1 MALLQTFARQAVI
14 AIENVRLFNETQ
26 EALQQQKAAAEVLA
40 VISSSVSDT
49 KPVFDKILESCKHL
63 FGSDETAVL
72 LVDEAEVVTLGAY
85 VGKQH
90 DVVAATFPAPLA
102 KSPAGHAIAE
112 RRVVHYSDAMH
123 DPRLTRA
130 VRRVAELAGYQCMA
144 YAPMLWNGRGIGAI
158 GLSRISGAFS
168 DKELAMLQ
176 TFADQ
181 AVIAIQNARLF
192 NETQEALARETASAE
207 ILRVISESPTDVQ
220 PVFRAIVSAAV
231 RLAGA
236 SMAGVARVE
245 GAAFRTMAL
254 ARPGQP
260 VTGPFPD
267 LTPID
272 PQANFPSRMIVNRQ
286 MVHIPDLLAIEL
298 PPHEQRVQ
306 AKQGVRSLL
315 LLPMLREG
323 EAVGGLVVARHAP
336 GGFNAKELAL
346 LQGFV
351 GQASIAIQ
359 NTRLFNETQQALEQ
373 QTASAEVLR
382 VIGGSMS
389 DASPVF
395 EAVADACQRLFAGQF
410 VGINLID
417 ERGGLYLATSR
428 HLVGREFDRDALVR
442 HFGTAP
448 SRTTGS
454 RLKLRGEVL
463 DFPDIDAPGVPDE
476 VVAACRIGNGKAIA
490 FAPMVS
496 AGKVIGTLWVARAA
510 AGAMA
515 DKDKVLFKTFADQA
529 VIAIQ
534 NARLF
539 NATQEALEQ
548 QTATADILRVI
559 SNSPTDAAP
568 VFDAIA
574 ERARILCGAEFGA
587 TTRFDGELLHMVGY
601 HGISPEAD
609 ALMRA
614 SFPRKPDPSSIN
626 GRCILAREPVQ
637 IVDIE
642 QEPEYRLNSAAKAAD
657 YRSLLAVPILQA
669 GQIIG
674 VLAVAR
680 KATGAFPDKVISLL
694 QIFADQAVIAI
705 QNARLFN
712 ETQEALEQR
721 TATAE
726 ILKVIASSPSD
737 VQPVFDAIVAAAPP
751 LVGGFSCAVWLRQG
765 DTLHR
770 VAFTEMSAAANEA
783 AVAQSTRPIQ
793 GNALFEP
800 VVRDGTAKWIV
811 DYEASPEVTPDMR
824 DLARARGFRSAVAIP
839 LLADHDVVGVVAV
852 TCREPHPFSAKEIEL
867 LSTFASQAVI
877 AIQNVRLFRETNEAL
892 ERQTAT
898 AEILKV
904 IAGSPSDVQ
913 PVFDAIAASSKR
925 LLAGFSTTVFRIVDG
940 VLHLVAFTA
949 TNPRADATLTAM
961 FPRPIA
967 EFPLVA
973 LVGSGQVARIDDTES
988 DATVPDVLRELARQ
1002 RGFRAILFTP
1012 LMRDAAVLG
1021 MIAVTRESPGP
1032 WAEHHAQL
1040 LRTFADQ
1047 AVIAIQNVRL
1057 FNETQEALQRQ
1068 TATSEIL
1075 QVISASP
1082 TDVQPVLQAVAERA
1096 AKICDAQ
1103 FVDIILRE
1111 GESIRGV
1118 AVVGDLGGPTGE
1130 PMPLDRSTV
1139 MGRAIVERAPVHVHD
1154 LQQAQ
1159 DEYPRGSELARRHG
1173 HHTTLAVPLL
1183 REGRALGAI
1192 LVRRT
1197 EVQPFDDKHIAL
1209 LRTFADQAAIAME
1222 NVRLFN
1228 ETQEALEQ
1236 QTASADVLTVIGSS
1250 VSDAAP
1256 VFERIVDSARR
1267 ILNTNYVNIG
1277 LIGDDGQVHVDV
1289 NRAAQFPGD
1298 PMYPKVVAWLQ
1309 ATYPAPT
1316 RESMHG
1322 YCAHKRAVLNFPDVQ
1337 HGPGVPA
1344 SVRELSGWMGNISL
1358 LYVPLIWKGQGI
1370 GAFEVARI
1378 PMKPFTDKEIAL
1390 IKTFADQAVIAI
1402 QNAKMFKET
1411 QEARAQA
1418 EAANEAKSAF
1428 LATMSHEIRT
1438 PMNAVI
1444 GMTGLLLDTPLN
1456 RRAARLRCDHPRQ
1469 RRCAADHHQRH
1480 PGFLEDRGR
1489 AHGPRAPALRPA
1501 RVRGIGAGP
1510 DRRPCG
1516 RESAWT
1522 WPTCSTTDVPRR
1534 HRSATSP
1541 GCARCCSTCWA
1552 TR

>member
-1 MALLQTFARQAVI
+1 MIVPLLHEGRSSAPSAWRADRRGRSRHATVALLQTFADQAVI

-272 PQANFPSRMIVNRQ
+272 PQANFPSRMIVDRQ

-382 VIGGSMS
+382 VIGGSMA

-913 PVFDAIAASSKR
+913 PVFDAIARQLEKAARR
-925 LLAGFSTTVFRIVDG
+925 LLDDGLPHRRRRAAPGGLHGDQPPGRCHADGNVPAPDRRVPARRDWSAAARWRASTIPSRT
-940 VLHLVAFTA
+940 
-949 TNPRADATLTAM
+949 
-961 FPRPIA
+961 RPCPTCCA
-967 EFPLVA
+967 SWPA
-973 LVGSGQVARIDDTES
+973 SA
-988 DATVPDVLRELARQ
+988 
-1002 RGFRAILFTP
+1002 AIGPCCSRP
-1012 LMRDAAVLG
+1012 LMRDGCRARHDRRHARIARPLG
-1021 MIAVTRESPGP
+1021 GAP
-1032 WAEHHAQL
+1032 
-1040 LRTFADQ
+1040 
-1047 AVIAIQNVRL
+1047 
-1057 FNETQEALQRQ
+1057 
-1068 TATSEIL
+1068 
-1075 QVISASP
+1075 
-1082 TDVQPVLQAVAERA
+1082 RA
-1096 AKICDAQ
+1096 AAAH
-1103 FVDIILRE
+1103 LRRP
-1111 GESIRGV
+1111 G
-1118 AVVGDLGGPTGE
+1118 GDR
-1130 PMPLDRSTV
+1130 DR
-1139 MGRAIVERAPVHVHD
+1139 ERAPVQRDAGGAAAADRDERDPAGD
-1154 LQQAQ
+1154 LRLAHRRAAGAAGGGRA
-1159 DEYPRGSELARRHG
+1159 RGEDLRRAVRRH
-1173 HHTTLAVPLL
+1173 HPSRRRVDP
-1183 REGRALGAI
+1183 RRGRG
-1192 LVRRT
+1192 RR
-1197 EVQPFDDKHIAL
+1197 PGRPHRRA
-1209 LRTFADQAAIAME
+1209 
-1222 NVRLFN
+1222 
-1228 ETQEALEQ
+1228 
-1236 QTASADVLTVIGSS
+1236 
-1250 VSDAAP
+1250 DAAGP
-1256 VFERIVDSARR
+1256 QHR
-1267 ILNTNYVNIG
+1267 
-1277 LIGDDGQVHVDV
+1277 
-1289 NRAAQFPGD
+1289 
-1298 PMYPKVVAWLQ
+1298 
-1309 ATYPAPT
+1309 
-1316 RESMHG
+1316 
-1322 YCAHKRAVLNFPDVQ
+1322 
-1337 HGPGVPA
+1337 HGPGHRRARAGACARPAAGTGRVPA
-1344 SVRELSGWMGNISL
+1344 R
-1358 LYVPLIWKGQGI
+1358 QRA
-1370 GAFEVARI
+1370 GAPAR
-1378 PMKPFTDKEIAL
+1378 PPHHA
-1390 IKTFADQAVIAI
+1390 
-1402 QNAKMFKET
+1402 
-1411 QEARAQA
+1411 
-1418 EAANEAKSAF
+1418 
-1428 LATMSHEIRT
+1428 
-1438 PMNAVI
+1438 
-1444 GMTGLLLDTPLN
+1444 G
-1456 RRAARLRCDHPRQ
+1456 RAAAARGPRAGRDPGAPHRGAALRRQAHRAAAHLCRPGGDRDGERAAVQRDAGGTGAADRQ
-1469 RRCAADHHQRH
+1469 RRCVD
-1480 PGFLEDRGR
+1480 GDRQLGVRCGAGVR
-1489 AHGPRAPALRPA
+1489 AHSRQRAAHPEHQLRQH
-1501 RVRGIGAGP
+1501 RP
-1510 DRRPCG
+1510 DR
-1516 RESAWT
+1516 
-1522 WPTCSTTDVPRR
+1522 
-1534 HRSATSP
+1534 
-1541 GCARCCSTCWA
+1541 
-1552 TR
+1552 